1 MYSLFLTHRKL
12 NILHADMSDLC
23 FAQCNPRIVLIH
35 ALRTSNPR
43 IARPIHGLY
52 PAQTMDPGFAQHNPR
67 IAQIQALRVT
77 YIISILNDVDSN
89 LSLFVIRASLA
100 KADVIW
106 DPPLCGAGCGSA
118 MKSHR

>member
-1 MYSLFLTHRKL
+1 M
-12 NILHADMSDLC
+12 LC
-23 FAQCNPRIVLIH
+23 ARAIPG
-35 ALRTSNPR
+35 LRGQSMVCTRHKPW
-43 IARPIHGLY
+43 IQGLRRTI
-52 PAQTMDPGFAQHNPR
+52 PCR
-67 IAQIQALRVT
+67 IAQIHALRVT